1 MTGYDLEYTEAAIQ
15 LLEMT
20 SIEMIAHRNDAY
32 PQECVGIVCS
42 DGAVARLI
50 NQSRSHKRFIVSETL
65 VNEVIETLVSG
76 DHRPVAMYHSH
87 PNGDSSPSSRDINMM
102 KTMPRT
108 LSFIVG
114 HDGISAWRWDDGLES
129 IHDGLKCVGKI
140 PMPERTRL

>member
-1 MTGYDLEYTEAAIQ
+1 MTGYDLEYTEAAVQ

-20 SIEMIAHRNDAY
+20 SIEMIAHRNETY

-65 VNEVIETLVSG
+65 VTEVVETLLSG

-87 PNGDSSPSSRDINMM
+87 PDGNSSPSDRDINMM
-102 KTMPRT
+102 ETMPGT
-108 LSFIVG
+108 LSIIVG
-114 HDGISAWRWDDGLES
+114 HDGIAAWRWDAGQKS
-129 IHDGLKCVGKI
+129 RYDGLKCVGKI
-140 PMPERTRL
+140 PMPERTQL